1 MYLIGVDIGGTNLKI
16 GLVEDAK
23 IIDKLVVPTDKE
35 DVCNQMIATIYQL
48 LENNNLAKEDL
59 ACIGIACPGIIKD
72 GTIRESANLKLT
84 GCNMQGIIADEFGV
98 KVYVKNDADM
108 ATLAEHELG
117 GGKGFENMVMITIG
131 TGIGGGII
139 IDNKLYEGNGG
150 AGELG
155 HILFKKDGIKCNC
168 GRLGCVEKYISAIA
182 LSNRAKE
189 MMREMPTK
197 IPSADI
203 INASVLQEYYLKGD
217 KCAITILD
225 EYISDLADYVLNLCN
240 IFRPEAI
247 LIGGGIT
254 YAPMIIEKVGS
265 LCKKHNFGY
274 PNSVPVLIT
283 SAKLGNDAGI
293 LGVVSVNKN

>member
-1 MYLIGVDIGGTNLKI
+1 
-16 GLVEDAK
+16 
-23 IIDKLVVPTDKE
+23 
-35 DVCNQMIATIYQL
+35 
-48 LENNNLAKEDL
+48 
-59 ACIGIACPGIIKD
+59 
-72 GTIRESANLKLT
+72 
-84 GCNMQGIIADEFGV
+84 
-98 KVYVKNDADM
+98 
-108 ATLAEHELG
+108 
-117 GGKGFENMVMITIG
+117 
-131 TGIGGGII
+131 
-139 IDNKLYEGNGG
+139 
-150 AGELG
+150 
-155 HILFKKDGIKCNC
+155 
-168 GRLGCVEKYISAIA
+168 
-182 LSNRAKE
+182 
-189 MMREMPTK
+189 MREMPTK

>member
-1 MYLIGVDIGGTNLKI
+1 MYLIGVDIGGTNLKM
-16 GLVEDAK
+16 GLVEDSK
-23 IIDKLVVPTDKE
+23 IVDKLVVPTNKE
-35 DVCNQMIATIYQL
+35 NVSSQVIANIYKL
-48 LENNNLAKEDL
+48 LENNNLKKENL
-59 ACIGIACPGIIKD
+59 SCIGVACPGIIKD
-72 GTIRESANLKLT
+72 GVVRESANLKLT
-84 GCNMQGIIADEFGV
+84 GCDLQGILSKEFGV
-98 KVYVKNDADM
+98 KAIVKNDADM
-108 ATLAEHELG
+108 ATLAEHEMG
-117 GGKGFENMVMITIG
+117 GGKGFKNMIMITIG

-139 IDNKLYEGNGG
+139 IDNKLYDGNGG
-150 AGELG
+150 AGEFG

-168 GRLGCVEKYISAIA
+168 GRLGCAEKYISAIA

-189 MMREMPTK
+189 MMSKMPTK

-217 KCAITILD
+217 NCAKIIIDDYVT
-225 EYISDLADYVLNLCN
+225 DLADFVLNLCN

-254 YAPMIIEKVGS
+254 YAPLIIEKVGS
-265 LCKKHNFGY
+265 LCKKYDFGY

-293 LGVVSVNKN
+293 FGVVSVNKN